1 MTMSMSFASHA
12 RRNSSAL
19 PLPTN
24 MAASGLAR
32 RPVSV
37 TAGWAPALCASRL
50 SSSRLASK
58 SILPKSMPTSAALIK
73 LVDVKMKRPGC
84 VACGRRSTGR
94 DERLGRFGIGVEIH
108 RTGRHDSRD
117 SVLVDHLG
125 HRIPEQHD
133 VLVERFNVPLKLDA
147 VDQIDRD
154 RHVLFT
160 QCVQKRVL

>member
-1 MTMSMSFASHA
+1 MTISMSFASHA

-24 MAASGLAR
+24 IFASGLER
-32 RPVSV
+32 RPVRV
-37 TAGWAPALCASRL
+37 TTGFAPALCASRL

-58 SILPKSMPTSAALIK
+58 SILPKSTPTSAALVK
-73 LVDVKMKRPGC
+73 LEGIKMKRPG
-84 VACGRRSTGR
+84 VIANGRRYAGR
-94 DERLGRFGIGVEIH
+94 DEGLGLFRIRVEIH
-108 RTGRHDSRD
+108 RTGRHDRRD
-117 SVLVDHLG
+117 GVLVVHLG
-125 HRIPEQHD
+125 NRIPEQHD
-133 VLVERFNVPLKLDA
+133 VLVERFDVPLKLDA